1 MREGSPANSNDNL
14 HRIGECVLQNVS
26 VTYGGSRYKTYE
38 DGTPIETKLDLS
50 FKELDLITREKAL
63 EGY

>member
-26 VTYGGSRYKTYE
+26 VTYG
-38 DGTPIETKLDLS
+38 
-50 FKELDLITREKAL
+50 
-63 EGY
+63 